1 MKKRLLSLLL
11 AIVMVLGM
19 IPLNA
24 MATEA
29 SDVVYISVSYD
40 GQFKTD
46 VDGQPLAH
54 TAVPL
59 SELEKIDLDRYGLSD
74 YKYDADNDGSYEITA
89 LHLFIYVHE
98 TLCGES
104 WDGITVSGGAG
115 SIFFESGLF
124 DFPSY
129 DLNYYYNGS
138 YPIDEAMTAVNGYA
152 TGATADHLVLKDGDF
167 LDVAGFS
174 NDSFMIYS
182 ATFRYFTADGQP
194 VKSYSAT
201 VGEALEVNI
210 CTTERDWS
218 TNETI
223 FVPESDTV
231 ISYSQTL
238 LAEDAATVT
247 ADADGKASI
256 TFDQAGTWYIWSN
269 GYNDG
274 TVSCT
279 PAFATVEVTGGEA
292 EQPEEPAPEEPAGQF
307 ALMAVNADGFVIE
320 PSYVSYAEG
329 ATIKEALKNSGH
341 TFAGIDG
348 GFISAINGKVDN
360 YSLHYDGD
368 GYSLDTE
375 ASKVTA
381 IWFTTNSSQAY
392 SDDLLNLVSQMAK
405 YNTST
410 NGVKDYTAAQKAYT
424 AAAESFYQTSNAANL
439 YKNLQTA
446 MEKYDAFQSGTKVP
460 VTMQI
465 TQGGEHIT
473 TGKAVFTSEFGT
485 TTETTSL
492 TGVELIPGT
501 YDFVISDGT
510 FRYVRGSIEVKEEAV
525 LTAAVPSGKWIQSL
539 ELSMASGTSW
549 AALPK
554 ANVTDGGATFY
565 VPDYADYSL
574 YPYVV
579 RNAADTESDSSHK
592 IYNGN
597 STSART
603 WASNSTALVGVIEE
617 KNLDNLT
624 LVIECRQT
632 AKDANGYELYQTF
645 TIDIQRVPTLE
656 ALSISGDGTHM
667 KLDYS
672 NTTFEY
678 AVTTTSDTLEI
689 APTAL
694 SEGAAV
700 SVNGKAGVS
709 GQTSIV
715 KLSDC
720 TVNADGTYSIPMTVS
735 APNGQSSTYTIT
747 VTKVESVSVTV
758 THDADVSVEI
768 MNAAGSVIAP
778 TASEKGSDS
787 YKLIPGESYTYVT
800 TKNTYYH
807 ATASFTAGTELTVTA
822 ATPKT
827 QDWATD
833 IAGRASAAASSELTP
848 DFAFAPADHSYTFQV
863 ESNTSAFRLKA
874 ASESTSTYAVT
885 VYYTSHENSA
895 YSSKGGTL
903 GSKDYTKEITSNTSY
918 TILNNSMSAG
928 GWGNSLRIEYKQK
941 TAVNG
946 VTYYQDYFVEL
957 VRAMTMNSMSA
968 ADNNG
973 VSMPLTQEGTTTT
986 KFEKLIYDYTA
997 KIGAGAQEMSL
1008 TFKPLSSYKY
1018 DSDFIVTLTCSDWSQ
1033 RIEYSADI
1041 APNAAQTVTVPLS
1054 GTMDTDTVC
1063 VTVSHKDSTS
1073 IPQTYTIAVSKLPP
1087 VNTTF
1092 TVAPADATVFLT
1104 DDTSG
1109 GRVYPEAD
1117 GTYILNTEA
1126 SYTYVI
1132 TRNGY
1137 VAQTASFIAGEANK
1151 TITVNLEK
1159 APESSYKDISTKGDW
1174 LQFRADNNNNGVVN
1188 VKTPIKAEDAVLEWA
1203 NKIGEGFDSG
1213 ATGCPII
1220 VGGYIYTYAGKSI
1233 VKVNKDTGEVVANGV
1248 MIGSSSFA
1256 INSPTYA
1263 DGMLFVGLSSGRV
1276 QAFNAQ
1282 TLESLW
1288 VFQDALGGQP
1298 NCPIVYCDGYVYTG
1312 FWNSETKQAHF
1323 VCLSVT
1329 DEDTANTTES
1339 KLPTWTYTHNGFYW
1353 AGAYAC
1359 EDFVLIGTDD
1369 GDSGYTNGYASIL
1382 SLDPKTGILLDEEKL
1397 PNVGDQRS
1405 SICYDAVTAAYYFTT
1420 KGGDFY
1426 QVRVNADGTFTENSL
1441 RRLHLDNGSD
1451 NVTSPPMSTSTP
1463 VIYNG
1468 RAYIGVSGTS
1478 QFGAYSGHNMTVIDL
1493 ETFSIA
1499 YSVPTMGYPQTSGL
1513 LTTAYEDADGY
1524 VYVYFVDNYT
1534 PGMVRVIRDK
1544 KGMTEV
1550 DHSYTST
1557 ATVTVNGQSTTIETG
1572 YILFSP
1578 YGDEAQ
1584 YAICSPIADS
1594 EGNLY
1599 FKNDSAR
1606 MMRLSS
1612 RMTSLEIAQQPEKK
1626 DYCVG
1631 KTFDGTGMK
1640 VIAHY
1645 ANGSSKDVTQYVSF
1659 TTDPL
1664 TVDDTEITVS
1674 FAPDKMFEKNTTAAG
1689 GYWQW
1694 YRDVDGTAG
1703 QTYYLP
1709 TATVNITINSEHSFT
1724 NYKSNNDA
1732 TCEADG
1738 TKTATCD
1745 HCDATDTQTDVGS
1758 AKGHKMGEFTVTKE
1772 PTYTTKGEKTA
1783 TCTVAGCGY
1792 TVTEEIP
1799 LKVPPYTPGTP
1810 PVVDAPVEKPVVKPV
1825 VKPVEKPVVTPVQ
1838 PINPSV
1844 EVTVPVSGNENTVH
1858 VEASVSGTTATVD
1871 TVDMSHLYEV
1881 IGDHV
1886 ETGTV
1891 SIDFSHLNSSH
1902 SEEATGTE
1910 IAPIDTVKIPAE
1922 MIKKIAEAVADP
1934 ENDAES
1940 LEIVLSDGTSIEFDA
1955 AALAEKVSQANGAD
1969 ITISIKHATVVDE
1982 VLTSAQKQ
1990 TVGSRVAFDIS
2001 VTSGGT
2007 HISDM
2012 GGKIIIHAPYEL
2024 AEGETAE
2031 GIVVYYVD
2039 DAGNREKCVT
2049 TYDSVTKRV
2058 NWETNHLS
2066 VYMIDH
2072 EVPVDEDIDDGIMD
2086 ENPAESESNIAMWI
2100 VIGLAASAAIV
2111 ILLIVI
2117 VVLKKRRA

>member
-11 AIVMVLGM
+11 AFVMVLGM
-19 IPLNA
+19 VPLNA

-46 VDGQPLAH
+46 ADGQPLAY

-89 LHLFIYVHE
+89 LHLFVYVHE

-104 WDGITVSGGAG
+104 WDSITISGGAG
-115 SIFFESGLF
+115 SIFFEGGLF
-124 DFPSY
+124 AFPTY

-182 ATFRYFTADGQP
+182 ATFRYFTAEGQP
-194 VKSYSAT
+194 VRSSRAT
-201 VGEALEVNI
+201 AGEALEVNI

-256 TFDQAGTWYIWSN
+256 TFDQAGTWYLWSC

-274 TVSCT
+274 MVSCT

-320 PSYVSYAEG
+320 PCYVSYAGG
-329 ATIKEALKNSGH
+329 ATVKDALKASGY
-341 TFAGIDG
+341 TFEGIDS
-348 GFISAINGKVDN
+348 GFISSIGGVVDN

-368 GYSLDTE
+368 GYSLDNA
-375 ASKVTA
+375 ASQVTA
-381 IWFTTNSSQAY
+381 LWFTANSSQAY

-410 NGVKDYTAAQKAYT
+410 NGVKDYAAAQTAYT

-439 YKNLQTA
+439 CKNLQTA
-446 MEKYDAFQSGTKVP
+446 MEKFDAFMSGTKVP

-465 TQGGEHIT
+465 TQGDSTVT

-485 TTETTSL
+485 KTETTSL

-510 FRYVRGSIEVKEEAV
+510 YRYVRGSVEITEAAV
-525 LTAAVPSGKWIQSL
+525 LTATLPTGKWIQSL

-554 ANVTDGGATFY
+554 ANVTDSSATFY

-574 YPYVV
+574 YPYVE
-579 RNAADTESDSSHK
+579 RNAEETESDTSHK

-597 STSART
+597 STNARA
-603 WASNSTALVGVIEE
+603 WASKSTALVGVIEDA
-617 KNLDNLT
+617 NLNSLT

-645 TIDIQRVPTLE
+645 TLDIQRVPTLE
-656 ALSISGDGTHM
+656 ALSVSGDGTQL

-672 NTTFEY
+672 NTTFDY

-689 APTAL
+689 TPTAL
-694 SEGAAV
+694 SEGAEV

-709 GQTSIV
+709 GQTSVV

-720 TVNADGTYSIPMTVS
+720 TVNADGTYSIPVTVS

-747 VTKVESVSVTV
+747 ATKVESVSVTV
-758 THDADVSVEI
+758 THDADVSVEV

-778 TASEKGSDS
+778 VASEQGSDS

-807 ATASFTAGTELTVTA
+807 ATASFTAQENLTVAA

-827 QDWATD
+827 ADWSTA
-833 IAGRASAAASSELTP
+833 IAGRASSAASSELTP
-848 DFAFAPADHSYTFQV
+848 DSAFDPADHTYTFQV
-863 ESNTSAFRLKA
+863 ESNTTAFRLKA
-874 ASESTSTYAVT
+874 ASASTTTYAVT

-903 GSKDYTKEITSNTSY
+903 GSKDYTKAITSNTSY
-918 TILNNSMSAG
+918 TNLNNSMSAG
-928 GWGNSLRIEYKQK
+928 GWGNSLRIEYKQT

-973 VSMPLTQEGTTTT
+973 VSMPLTQAGTTTA

-997 KIGAGAQEMSL
+997 KTGAGAREMSL
-1008 TFKPLSSYKY
+1008 TFKPLFSSNY
-1018 DSDFIVTLTCSDWSQ
+1018 DSDFIVTLTCGDWSQ

-1041 APNAAQTVTVPLS
+1041 APTAAQTVTVPLS
-1054 GTMDTDTVC
+1054 GTMDTDTVS

-1092 TVAPADATVFLT
+1092 TVTPADATIFLT
-1104 DDTSG
+1104 EDSTGS
-1109 GRVYPEAD
+1109 RICPEAD
-1117 GTYILNTEA
+1117 GTFILNADA

-1132 TRNGY
+1132 TKNGY
-1137 VAQTASFIAGEANK
+1137 VAQTASFTAGEANK
-1151 TITVNLEK
+1151 AITIDLEK
-1159 APESSYKDISTKGDW
+1159 APESSYKDIQVEGDW
-1174 LQFRADNNNNGVVN
+1174 INFRGETNGIVDA
-1188 VKTPIKAEDAVLEWA
+1188 KTPIKAEDAVLEWA
-1203 NKIGEGFDSG
+1203 NKIGEGMDSG

-1220 VGGYIYTYAGKSI
+1220 VGGYIYTYAGQSI
-1233 VKVNKDTGEVVANGV
+1233 VKVNKNTGEVVAAGV
-1248 MIGSSSFA
+1248 MIGSSNFA

-1263 DGMLFVGLSSGRV
+1263 NGMIFVGLSNGRV
-1276 QAFNAQ
+1276 QAFNAE

-1298 NCPIVYCDGYVYTG
+1298 NCPIAYSDGYIYTG
-1312 FWNSETKQAHF
+1312 FWNSETKQANF
-1323 VCLSVT
+1323 VCLTVT

-1369 GDSGYTNGYASIL
+1369 GDTGYTKGFASIL

-1405 SICYDAVTAAYYFTT
+1405 SICYDAATDAYYFTT

-1441 RRLHLDNGSD
+1441 RRLHLDNGSGSD
-1451 NVTSPPMSTSTP
+1451 STPPMSTSTP

-1468 RAYIGVSGTS
+1468 RAYIGVSGTG
-1478 QFGAYSGHNMTVIDL
+1478 QFSAYSGHNITVIDL
-1493 ETFSIA
+1493 ETLSIA
-1499 YSVPTMGYPQTSGL
+1499 YTVPTMGYPQTSGL
-1513 LTTAYEDADGY
+1513 LTTAYEETDGY
-1524 VYVYFVDNYT
+1524 VYVYFVDNFT

-1557 ATVTVNGQSTTIETG
+1557 ATVTVSGESKTIETG
-1572 YILFSP
+1572 YILFTP

-1584 YAICSPIADS
+1584 YAICSPISDT

-1599 FKNDSAR
+1599 FKNDTAR
-1606 MMRLSS
+1606 LMRVSS
-1612 RMTSLEIAQQPEKK
+1612 RMTSLEITQQPDALVYAE
-1626 DYCVG
+1626 G
-1631 KTFDGTGMK
+1631 QIFDGTGMQ
-1640 VIAHY
+1640 VMARY
-1645 ANGSSKDVTQYVSF
+1645 ANGVSKDVTQYVSF

-1664 TVDDTEITVS
+1664 TADDTEITVS
-1674 FAPDKMFEKNTTAAG
+1674 FDPDKQFENTTTAAG

-1694 YRDVDGTAG
+1694 YQDQNGTAG
-1703 QTYYLP
+1703 TPFYLP
-1709 TATVNITINSEHSFT
+1709 TATVTITIEEEIEAPDVAKWNLILGDDIGANFYIQIHDELVNQTVVNITVGEETASFNASDAQKNSDGAYIFPIHVAAAQMNDTITVDIVYGDQTVSQIYTIRQYAEYILEGDYDEVTKQLVRDMLNYGALAQTYFGYNAENLANAGIEGAGQKHLPEKAETEVSTSGYVEGISFYGGSLVFRSKT
-1724 NYKSNNDA
+1724 AVRFYFNVTCDA
-1732 TCEADG
+1732 SAYTFVVNG
-1738 TKTATCD
+1738 VTKTA
-1745 HCDATDTQTDVGS
+1745 
-1758 AKGHKMGEFTVTKE
+1758 
-1772 PTYTTKGEKTA
+1772 
-1783 TCTVAGCGY
+1783 
-1792 TVTEEIP
+1792 
-1799 LKVPPYTPGTP
+1799 
-1810 PVVDAPVEKPVVKPV
+1810 VEKDGLWY
-1825 VKPVEKPVVTPVQ
+1825 VE
-1838 PINPSV
+1838 I
-1844 EVTVPVSGNENTVH
+1844 
-1858 VEASVSGTTATVD
+1858 
-1871 TVDMSHLYEV
+1871 
-1881 IGDHV
+1881 
-1886 ETGTV
+1886 
-1891 SIDFSHLNSSH
+1891 
-1902 SEEATGTE
+1902 
-1910 IAPIDTVKIPAE
+1910 
-1922 MIKKIAEAVADP
+1922 
-1934 ENDAES
+1934 
-1940 LEIVLSDGTSIEFDA
+1940 SDISPQDLDKSIELSVTAGD
-1955 AALAEKVSQANGAD
+1955 Q
-1969 ITISIKHATVVDE
+1969 TITVVYGPMNYMIRMN
-1982 VLTSAQKQ
+1982 QK
-1990 TVGSRVAFDIS
+1990 GS
-2001 VTSGGT
+2001 
-2007 HISDM
+2007 
-2012 GGKIIIHAPYEL
+2012 
-2024 AEGETAE
+2024 
-2031 GIVVYYVD
+2031 
-2039 DAGNREKCVT
+2039 DALKALLQAMYN
-2049 TYDSVTKRV
+2049 Y
-2058 NWETNHLS
+2058 HLS
-2066 VYMIDH
+2066 
-2072 EVPVDEDIDDGIMD
+2072 
-2086 ENPAESESNIAMWI
+2086 
-2100 VIGLAASAAIV
+2100 AATYQEAQQEA
-2111 ILLIVI
+2111 
-2117 VVLKKRRA
+2117 